1 MTRDSAY
8 IGGVSGPDP
17 ARAPP
22 KQGDCQAGLACPGA
36 AGWGLLAS
44 KVRPCGAP
52 LPPRAACACSR
63 LGHTPESVRSGGGH
77 QCFVARR
84 FPTTSVARG
93 ADVPVCL
100 GRPGERLAGRG
111 WLGQGF
117 HQRPDLGIG
126 VASVPAQGAE
136 VGQPALLCPAAHR
149 LWRHMEELGD
159 LRCTE
164 VPRLSW
170 RWHQC
175 APFWPVSPMWG
186 TTLRSSGANAI
197 QRSTQW
203 AAAV

>member
-1 MTRDSAY
+1 MRSAAAPTSDVCVFTFEPHA
-8 IGGVSGPDP
+8 GKHALGWRSP
-17 ARAPP
+17 AVCR
-22 KQGDCQAGLACPGA
+22 
-36 AGWGLLAS
+36 S
-44 KVRPCGAP
+44 KVR
-52 LPPRAACACSR
+52 
-63 LGHTPESVRSGGGH
+63 
-77 QCFVARR
+77 
-84 FPTTSVARG
+84 PTTSVARG

-100 GRPGERLAGRG
+100 GRSGGRLAGGR
-111 WLGQGF
+111 LGQRF
-117 HQRPDLGIG
+117 HQRSDLGIG
-126 VASVPAQGAE
+126 VASVAAQGTE

-197 QRSTQW
+197 QRSTQR
-203 AAAV
+203 ASRGVTACEGLDNDARAMSAGVFARLEVHHRAGQGARDTIDGLDP